1 MRTLS
6 ALILLTV
13 LVTSSAGSVLA
24 QDALNETGAVNDT
37 EDMTVANIAPVV
49 EAAAPLEQTVEA
61 AQAIP
66 QEAASRF
73 KQLSTFV
80 KGETTVLGKNTAP
93 EYMDVSKTA
102 NRDTVF
108 TREAGASTPAVKVA
122 ITKVNTAE
130 DKYVQVTNQAVGS
143 WNLMGWTLASAG
155 NTTFTFPE
163 LTLEEE
169 SFVRV
174 HEGEGVNSKSDIYSN
189 STNPLWIDNLVS
201 LQDADGKVGLITV
214 TTKSGS
220 KTLNVPDTLV
230 EITESGTH
238 TSDAMKIDH
247 VLIDS
252 LFSDSQKALP
262 KEPVNFVFYFL
273 HNTTE
278 LTAKSRSLIPE
289 VLSII
294 RELELKKLY
303 YEITIIGH
311 TDTTGGDDYNIKL
324 SSVRAESV
332 REILTSHSIRPD
344 RIELRYHGSRDPAIL
359 TEDNVKEPLNRRV
372 EVVVK

>member
-1 MRTLS
+1 MIMRTLS

-108 TREAGASTPAVKVA
+108 TREAGASTPAVKVV

-201 LQDADGKVGLITV
+201 LQDADGNIISTYDVSTAPAAGAWVDPL
-214 TTKSGS
+214 
-220 KTLNVPDTLV
+220 
-230 EITESGTH
+230 
-238 TSDAMKIDH
+238 A
-247 VLIDS
+247 
-252 LFSDSQKALP
+252 SQIQ
-262 KEPVNFVFYFL
+262 Y
-273 HNTTE
+273 
-278 LTAKSRSLIPE
+278 
-289 VLSII
+289 
-294 RELELKKLY
+294 
-303 YEITIIGH
+303 
-311 TDTTGGDDYNIKL
+311 
-324 SSVRAESV
+324 
-332 REILTSHSIRPD
+332 
-344 RIELRYHGSRDPAIL
+344 
-359 TEDNVKEPLNRRV
+359 
-372 EVVVK
+372 